1 MSVSDAETPA
11 PLPVNPPAPKSSGL
25 VRNSLINSSFTLIS
39 RFMGLARDLVI
50 SAVLGASGNIAADAY
65 YTALSFPNLFR
76 RIFAEGAFTAA
87 FVPSY
92 SAVLVQEGKEAAD
105 RLARDAMATL
115 TFATLVLTIAAQL
128 TMPWLMHAIN
138 PGYFSDPAKF
148 RLAIILTQITMPY
161 LPCMALVALMSGV
174 LNARG
179 RFIVSAAVP
188 TILNAVML
196 AAVIPQTDPI
206 KAAYWAS
213 GGVLLAGLLQAGLLF
228 WGVRRVGA
236 KIGLSVMPRLTPD
249 IKQLMWLAIPGA
261 LAAAATQINVF
272 VSQAFSSAVPGA
284 RSWLNYADRLYQLP
298 LGLVG
303 VAIGVA
309 LLPALSRAVQAQDHD
324 GAQNTMDDALIFS
337 MALTLPAAAALISI
351 PFFLIDGL
359 FTRGEFQVYDAHQTA
374 AALLHY
380 GWGVPAFV
388 LTRILSP
395 AFYARKNT
403 FGPMKFALVNV
414 AVNLIVG
421 IGLFNGLE
429 IDGLTLVPHLGVPG
443 LAIGTSAG
451 AWANVI
457 LMLISLIRRK
467 MWHLSKRSATGLTK
481 VLTAGLGM
489 AAFLAACS
497 YFRPVIEGF
506 IAAAIPHLVKE
517 IAILGVCFAGL
528 FLYIGL
534 LFVTGAIKPR
544 DLKAMLKRR
553 PG

>member
-1 MSVSDAETPA
+1 MSVAEIETPEA
-11 PLPVNPPAPKSSGL
+11 PESKPEKKSSGL
-25 VRNSLINSSFTLIS
+25 VKNSLINSFFTLIS

-92 SAVLVQEGKEAAD
+92 SAVLVQEGPEAAD
-105 RLARDAMATL
+105 KLARDAMATL
-115 TFATLVLTIAAQL
+115 TFATLVLTLASQL

-148 RLAIILTQITMPY
+148 KLAIILTQITMPY
-161 LPCMALVALMSGV
+161 LPCMAMVALMSGV

-188 TILNAVML
+188 TVLNAVML
-196 AAVIPQTDPI
+196 IAVIPQHDPI
-206 KAAYWAS
+206 QAAYAAS
-213 GGVLLAGLLQAGLLF
+213 WGVLAAGILQAGLLF
-228 WGVRRVGA
+228 WGIRRVGA
-236 KIGLSVMPRLTPD
+236 KIGVLVLPRLTPD
-249 IKQLMWLAIPGA
+249 IKKLMWLAIPGA

-272 VSQAFSSAVPGA
+272 ISQAFSSAVPGA

-337 MALTLPAAAALISI
+337 MALTLPAAAALIAI

-359 FTRGEFQVYDAHQTA
+359 FTRGEFHVYDAHQTA
-374 AALLHY
+374 SALLHY

-403 FGPMKFALVNV
+403 FGPMKFAMVNV
-414 AVNLIVG
+414 AVNLVV
-421 IGLFNGLE
+421 
-429 IDGLTLVPHLGVPG
+429 GLTLFHYIGVAG

-467 MWHLSKRSATGLTK
+467 MWHLSTRSASGLTK
-481 VLTAGLGM
+481 VLIAGVGM
-489 AAFLAACS
+489 AAFLLVCDQ
-497 YFRPVIEGF
+497 FRSLIEGQITAVF
-506 IAAAIPHLVKE
+506 PHGVKE

-544 DLKAMLKRR
+544 ELKAMLKRR
-553 PG
+553 

>member
-1 MSVSDAETPA
+1 MSVAEIETPEA
-11 PLPVNPPAPKSSGL
+11 PENQPARKSSGL
-25 VRNSLINSSFTLIS
+25 VKNSLINSFFTLIS

-92 SAVLVQEGKEAAD
+92 SAVLVQEGPEAAD
-105 RLARDAMATL
+105 KLARDAMATL
-115 TFATLVLTIAAQL
+115 TFATLVLTLAAQL

-148 RLAIILTQITMPY
+148 KLAIILTQITMPY
-161 LPCMALVALMSGV
+161 LPCMAMVALMSGV

-188 TILNAVML
+188 TVLNAAML
-196 AAVIPQTDPI
+196 IAVIPQHDPI
-206 KAAYWAS
+206 QAAYAAS
-213 GGVLLAGLLQAGLLF
+213 WGVLAAGILQAGLLF
-228 WGVRRVGA
+228 WGIRRVGA
-236 KIGLSVMPRLTPD
+236 KIGVLVLPRLTPD
-249 IKQLMWLAIPGA
+249 IKKLMWLAIPGA

-272 VSQAFSSAVPGA
+272 ISQAFSSAVPGA

-337 MALTLPAAAALISI
+337 MALTLPAAAGLIAI

-359 FTRGEFQVYDAHQTA
+359 FTRGAFHVYDAHQTA
-374 AALLHY
+374 SALLHY

-403 FGPMKFALVNV
+403 FGPMKFAMVNV
-414 AVNLIVG
+414 AVNLVV
-421 IGLFNGLE
+421 
-429 IDGLTLVPHLGVPG
+429 GLTLFHYIGVAG

-457 LMLISLIRRK
+457 LMFISLIRRK
-467 MWHLSKRSATGLTK
+467 MWHLSTRSASGLTK
-481 VLTAGLGM
+481 VMIAGVGM
-489 AAFLAACS
+489 AAFLLVCDQ
-497 YFRPVIEGF
+497 FRSQIEAQITATF
-506 IAAAIPHLVKE
+506 PHGVKE

-544 DLKAMLKRR
+544 ELKAMLKRR
-553 PG
+553 

>member
-1 MSVSDAETPA
+1 MAEIETPEA
-11 PLPVNPPAPKSSGL
+11 PESKPEKKSSGL
-25 VRNSLINSSFTLIS
+25 VKNSLINSFFTLIS

-92 SAVLVQEGKEAAD
+92 SAVLVQEGPEAAD
-105 RLARDAMATL
+105 KLARDAMATL
-115 TFATLVLTIAAQL
+115 TFATLVLTLASQL

-148 RLAIILTQITMPY
+148 KLAIILTQITMPY
-161 LPCMALVALMSGV
+161 LPCMAMVALMSGV

-188 TILNAVML
+188 TVLNAVML
-196 AAVIPQTDPI
+196 IAVIPQHDPI
-206 KAAYWAS
+206 QAAYAAS
-213 GGVLLAGLLQAGLLF
+213 WGVLAAGILQAGLLF
-228 WGVRRVGA
+228 WGIRRVGA
-236 KIGLSVMPRLTPD
+236 KIGVLVLPRLTPD
-249 IKQLMWLAIPGA
+249 IKKLMWLAIPGA

-272 VSQAFSSAVPGA
+272 ISQAFSSAVPGA

-337 MALTLPAAAALISI
+337 MALTLPAAAALIAI

-359 FTRGEFQVYDAHQTA
+359 FTRGEFHVYDAHQTA
-374 AALLHY
+374 SALLHY

-403 FGPMKFALVNV
+403 FGPMKFAMVNV
-414 AVNLIVG
+414 AVNLVV
-421 IGLFNGLE
+421 
-429 IDGLTLVPHLGVPG
+429 GLTLFHYIGVAG

-467 MWHLSKRSATGLTK
+467 MWHLSTRSASGLTK
-481 VLTAGLGM
+481 VLIAGVGM
-489 AAFLAACS
+489 AAFLLVCDQ
-497 YFRPVIEGF
+497 FRSLIEGQITAVF
-506 IAAAIPHLVKE
+506 PHGVKE

-544 DLKAMLKRR
+544 ELKAMLKRR
-553 PG
+553 

>member
-1 MSVSDAETPA
+1 MSVAEIETPEA
-11 PLPVNPPAPKSSGL
+11 PENQPGRKSSGL
-25 VRNSLINSSFTLIS
+25 VKNSLINSFFTLIS

-92 SAVLVQEGKEAAD
+92 SAVLVQEGPEAAD
-105 RLARDAMATL
+105 KLARDAMATL
-115 TFATLVLTIAAQL
+115 TFATLVLTLASQL
-128 TMPWLMHAIN
+128 TMPWLMHVIN

-148 RLAIILTQITMPY
+148 KLAIILTQITMPY
-161 LPCMALVALMSGV
+161 LPCMAIVALMSGV

-179 RFIVSAAVP
+179 RFIISAAVP
-188 TILNAVML
+188 TVLNAVML
-196 AAVIPQTDPI
+196 IAVIPQHDPI
-206 KAAYWAS
+206 QAAYAAS
-213 GGVLLAGLLQAGLLF
+213 WGVLAAGILQAGLLF
-228 WGVRRVGA
+228 WGIRRVGA
-236 KIGLSVMPRLTPD
+236 KIGVLVLPRLTPD
-249 IKQLMWLAIPGA
+249 IKKLMWLAIPGA

-272 VSQAFSSAVPGA
+272 ISQAFSSAVPGA

-337 MALTLPAAAALISI
+337 MALTLPAAAALIAI

-359 FTRGEFQVYDAHQTA
+359 FTRGEFHVYDAHQTA
-374 AALLHY
+374 SALLHY

-403 FGPMKFALVNV
+403 FGPMKFAMVNV
-414 AVNLIVG
+414 AVNLVV
-421 IGLFNGLE
+421 
-429 IDGLTLVPHLGVPG
+429 GLTLFHYIGVAG

-467 MWHLSKRSATGLTK
+467 MWHLSTRSASGLTK
-481 VLTAGLGM
+481 VLIAGVGM
-489 AAFLAACS
+489 AAFLLVCDQ
-497 YFRPVIEGF
+497 FRSLIEGQITAVF
-506 IAAAIPHLVKE
+506 PHGVKE

-544 DLKAMLKRR
+544 ELKAMLKRR
-553 PG
+553 

>member
-1 MSVSDAETPA
+1 MPDISDAPAKPA
-11 PLPVNPPAPKSSGL
+11 PAKSSGL
-25 VRNSLINSSFTLIS
+25 VRNSLINSFFTLIS

-50 SAVLGASGNIAADAY
+50 TAVLGASGNIAADAY

-92 SAVLVQEGKEAAD
+92 SAVLVQEGEAAAD
-105 RLARDAMATL
+105 KLARDAMATL
-115 TFATLVLTIAAQL
+115 AFATLVLTLIAQL
-128 TMPWLMHAIN
+128 TMPWLMHVIN
-138 PGYFSDPAKF
+138 PGYFSDPVKF
-148 RLAIILTQITMPY
+148 KLAITLTQITMPY

-188 TILNAVML
+188 TVLNAVML
-196 AAVIPQTDPI
+196 IAVWPQHDPLR
-206 KAAYWAS
+206 AAYAAS
-213 GGVLLAGLLQAGLLF
+213 WGVLAAGVIQAGLLF

-236 KIGLSVMPRLTPD
+236 RIGISFMPRVTPD
-249 IKQLMWLAIPGA
+249 IRKLMVLAIPGA

-284 RSWLNYADRLYQLP
+284 RSWLNVADRLYQLP

-309 LLPALSRAVQAQDHD
+309 LLPALSRAVQAQDHES
-324 GAQNTMDDALIFS
+324 AQNTMDDALIFS
-337 MALTLPAAAALISI
+337 MALTLPAAAALVSI

-359 FTRGEFQVYDAHQTA
+359 FTRGQFNIHDAQQTA

-414 AVNLIVG
+414 AVNL
-421 IGLFNGLE
+421 GLGV
-429 IDGLTLVPHLGVPG
+429 TLFHFIGVPG

-467 MWHLSKRSATGLTK
+467 MWHLSPRSAAGLTK
-481 VLTAGLGM
+481 VMIAGVGM
-489 AAFLAACS
+489 AAFLALCS
-497 YFRPVIEGF
+497 TYRPF
-506 IAAAIPHLVKE
+506 IQAQIAQIMPHLVKE

-534 LFVTGAIKPR
+534 LFVTGAVKSR
-544 DLKAMLKRR
+544 DLKAMLRR
-553 PG
+553 R